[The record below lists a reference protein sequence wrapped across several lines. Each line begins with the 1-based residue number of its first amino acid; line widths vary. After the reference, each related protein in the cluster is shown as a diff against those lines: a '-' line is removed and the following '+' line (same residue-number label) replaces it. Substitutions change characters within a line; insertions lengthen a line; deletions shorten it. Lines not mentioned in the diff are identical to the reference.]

1 MGESKCTSSAD
12 VPKYGR
18 LVQSLEEF
26 YKIAEDVAHF
36 AVKRSLGYFHH
47 YIVAGWHDVK
57 NNIFEY
63 YLCFKNFFTGP
74 GQVAKNNIS
83 EKEIEEAIAEEN
95 LYVIEAPNYPKNE
108 DEKKQAMERC
118 WARLGEKAYTLASN
132 NCEHLVNYIM
142 TGSPQ
147 SEQIMNA
154 GFWTMVLVDSFD
166 YVICYGKRNLVKLG
180 SCLLAVK
187 PAPAFVKI
195 VVNEVVNVAIE
206 LSSSPVSNGANL
218 AGRCATNLCKA
229 ACKTLQKTK
238 SQLLA
243 SKECANVAKAA
254 SKEALRKTAGT
265 TFIITGLIE
274 GVIAAYEIRKLRKRK
289 KNGFLS
295 KRDFHRE
302 VTKSVSGAVSATAGT
317 VAGGV
322 IGQAIC
328 PIPFV
333 GFVIGSALGNYFGR
347 WIGSA
352 ASGQVFDIIT

>member
-1 MGESKCTSSAD
+1 MVESNSTSSAD
-12 VPKYGR
+12 IPKFGR
-18 LVQSLEEF
+18 LVQSIEEF
-26 YKIAEDVAHF
+26 YKITKYVAHF

-47 YIVAGWHDVK
+47 YIVAGWFDAK
-57 NNIFEY
+57 NKVFEY
-63 YLCFKNFFTGP
+63 YVCFKNFFTGP
-74 GQVAKNNIS
+74 GQVAKNDIS
-83 EKEIEEAIAEEN
+83 EEEIEEAIAEEN
-95 LYVIEAPNYPKNE
+95 LYVIEAPNYPKTE
-108 DEKKQAMERC
+108 YQKEQAKARC
-118 WARLGEKAYTLASN
+118 WKRLGEKAYTLASN

-142 TGSPQ
+142 TGLPY

-154 GFWTMVLVDSFD
+154 GVWKMIFVDSFD
-166 YVICYGKRNLVKLG
+166 NVVCRGKRNFVKLG

-187 PAPAFVKI
+187 PASAFVKI
-195 VVNEVVNVAIE
+195 AVNEVLNVATE
-206 LSSSPVSNGANL
+206 LIPSPVSNTANS

-229 ACKTLQKTK
+229 ACKNSQYTK

-243 SKECANVAKAA
+243 SKECVDVAKTA
-254 SKEALRKTAGT
+254 SKTALRKTAGA

-274 GVIAAYEIRKLRKRK
+274 GGMAAYEIRKLRKQR

-295 KRDFHRE
+295 KRNFRRE

-322 IGQAIC
+322 IGQALC
-328 PIPFV
+328 PIPV
-333 GFVIGSALGNYFGR
+333 LGFAIGSALGNFFGR